1 MGQEL
6 LKILVDGIN
15 YKTTKPQ
22 KILVDFSSP
31 NIAKELHVGHLRSTI
46 IGDTTSKIF
55 EFMGNEVLRINHI
68 GDWGTQ
74 FGMLT
79 ASLFDTY
86 PDFMEKKPNL
96 GELTVFYKK
105 SKEKFDSD
113 EAFKKKSHENVVKLQ
128 SGDPKITEAWKYLCD
143 LSRKEFQL
151 IYDRLDIKIQEM
163 GESFYNPFIPSTIK
177 YLEDK
182 GIIKIDKGAKVIFV
196 PGQKTPLMAQ
206 KSDGGYSYDSTDL
219 AAIRYRFLDIKCD
232 RIIYITDIGQ
242 ELHFKLI
249 FGAAEMAGWH
259 VPPKTRTDHMGF
271 GLVLGEDGK
280 RIKTREGKS
289 ERFMDLLDEA
299 VVQASAQLAERKKEG
314 SSIAGLS
321 EEELKDSAE
330 RIGMA
335 SIKYFDLRQ
344 NRISNYP
351 FSYKKMLDSKGDTAL
366 YLLYAYARLDSIL
379 RKAGI
384 DQTKAQE
391 IAKTTKIN
399 IAHEKERK
407 LAIEILQFPEVLDLF
422 TEELLPHKLC
432 TLLYNI
438 ASYVGEFY
446 ENCKVIGTPEQDSR
460 LMLIATSLKMMK
472 CIFYLLGIEPLTKI

>member
-1 MGQEL
+1 MEEEL
-6 LKILVDGIN
+6 AKILMNGIS
-15 YKTTKPQ
+15 YKTVKPE

-46 IGDTTSKIF
+46 IGDTTCKIF
-55 EFMGNEVLRINHI
+55 EFMGNEVLRVNHI

-79 ASLFDTY
+79 ASLFDNY

-96 GELTVFYKK
+96 EELKLFYQK
-105 SKEKFDSD
+105 SKERFDSD
-113 EAFKKKSHENVVKLQ
+113 EEFKKRSHENVVKLQ

-151 IYDRLDIKIQEM
+151 IYDRLDIKIEEF

-182 GIIKIDKGAKVIFV
+182 GIIKMDKGAKVIFV
-196 PGQKTPLMAQ
+196 PKQKTPLIAQ

-219 AAIRYRFLDIKCD
+219 AAIRYRFLDLKCD
-232 RIIYITDIGQ
+232 RLIYVTDIGQ

-249 FGAAEMAGWH
+249 FEAAKLAGWS

-271 GLVLGEDGK
+271 GLILGEGGK
-280 RIKTREGKS
+280 KIKTREGKS
-289 ERFMDLLDEA
+289 EKLMDLLDEA
-299 VVQASAQLAERKKEG
+299 TTQESCQLIERKKE
-314 SSIAGLS
+314 SSVIASLS

-335 SIKYFDLRQ
+335 SIKYFDLKQ
-344 NRISNYP
+344 NRISNYS
-351 FSYKKMLDSKGDTAL
+351 FSYKKMLDPKGDTAL

-379 RKAGI
+379 RKVGI
-384 DQTKAQE
+384 DQAKAQE
-391 IAKTTKIN
+391 MAKTNKIK
-399 IAHEKERK
+399 ITHEKERK
-407 LAIEILQFPEVLDLF
+407 LTIEILQFAEILDVF

-432 TLLYNI
+432 TLIYNI

-446 ENCKVIGTPEQDSR
+446 ENCKVIGSPEQDSR
-460 LMLIATSLKMMK
+460 LMLIAASLKMMK
-472 CIFYLLGIEPLTKI
+472 CIFNLLGIEPLSKI